1 MFDHYP
7 RFYPGISRYIWF
19 REKTRERT
27 RDDDEDREKRKR
39 ERSTQP
45 DTEITKKPKTEK
57 DDKLKQDLDT
67 LIKREESKLKVRFI
81 KLGCSK
87 VVCVFPM
94 VIWSEFRLGQYIN
107 NVHWKGAFHFTLY
120 KSTFRVPWCPIPVAL
135 SPLDFTIFLWFPN

>member
-1 MFDHYP
+1 MRKRKWKLTKNQNPDHEP
-7 RFYPGISRYIWF
+7 ETNPNQGKFEIILTNDLKLIF

-67 LIKREESKLKVRFI
+67 LIKREESKLKVCFI
-81 KLGCSK
+81 
-87 VVCVFPM
+87 
-94 VIWSEFRLGQYIN
+94 IY
-107 NVHWKGAFHFTLY
+107 GAHNMEL
-120 KSTFRVPWCPIPVAL
+120 P
-135 SPLDFTIFLWFPN
+135 